1 MTIRQFQELYYIGQD
16 RSFDMDK
23 SVKMVGVV
31 TGIIPD
37 KVDKM
42 PLKRFN
48 RICRNI
54 AKHFD
59 ILANKTLQNTVPVQ
73 YIRANGRIYQ
83 VHYRV
88 DKLPITAGN
97 YVEVM
102 KFGEDV
108 INNLHKIMAS
118 MCEPVK
124 WSWGKFKFIPY
135 KREHIDIA
143 ADMESVN
150 FKHAYHCAVFFY
162 TLWRVSMPLIQPYL
176 VKELV
181 KKGVNRSEAEKILTS
196 LSKYLDGFTMP
207 KWSQNMREYLLNRF
221 GTSELSSS

>member
-1 MTIRQFQELYYIGQD
+1 MTILQFQELYFIGQD
-16 RSFDMDK
+16 KSFDLDK

-31 TGIIPD
+31 TGMTPD
-37 KVDKM
+37 KVDKI

-48 RICRNI
+48 RICRKI
-54 AKHFD
+54 TDYFD
-59 ILANKTLQNTVPVQ
+59 ILGNKTLQNTVPMQ
-73 YIRANGRIYQ
+73 YIIAKGRLYKI
-83 VHYRV
+83 HYRV
-88 DKLPITAGN
+88 DKLPINAGN

-102 KFGEDV
+102 KYGEDV
-108 INNLHKIMAS
+108 VTNLHKIMAS
-118 MCEPVK
+118 ICEPLK
-124 WSWGKFKFIPY
+124 WSWRKFRFVPY

-143 ADMESVN
+143 ADMEAAN

-162 TLWRVSMPLIQPYL
+162 ILWRVSMPLIQPYL